1 MGLLGRA
8 CHHMG
13 SPRSKARTRALFL
26 RASKVFSVR
35 NSLTVSLPSHGKAPR
50 HRFFPCPSAERVSI
64 GYEPTSVR
72 CHPRSKGG
80 CSRLVFFASPLSI
93 HHSHTRALAPA
104 KAMPPCASHVCS
116 STCSPPLFPPGP
128 AAPLWEGDPSS
139 PREREETPFE
149 GGEVG
154 GGSSVSKRVKTPSH
168 RDEKEARAALEN
180 AAVGAPKM
188 AVFARTASELLREA
202 VHAQELPPYDVRDWR
217 KRAKSGG
224 KGRGADQAR
233 GCAWHRER
241 STKGSRR
248 S

>member
-8 CHHMG
+8 CRHMG
-13 SPRSKARTRALFL
+13 SPRSKARARALFP

-35 NSLTVSLPSHGKAPR
+35 NSFTVSLPSHGEAPG
-50 HRFFPCPSAERVSI
+50 HRFFPCPSVEGVSI
-64 GYEPTSVR
+64 GYGPSSAR

-104 KAMPPCASHVCS
+104 KAMPISATHVCS
-116 STCSPPLFPPGP
+116 STCSPPRLSPWSCRSPLGRGPLVSPG
-128 AAPLWEGDPSS
+128 
-139 PREREETPFE
+139 ERRNSLR

-154 GGSSVSKRVKTPSH
+154 GGSSVSKRVKTRSH